1 MKRIITFSEGVI
13 DGGHKDFICNII
25 PELTESFSQRKQY
38 YEYYYKETKADITLE
53 RIELLNSRFTLEI
66 GSEIVRIILN

>member
-13 DGGHKDFICNII
+13 EGRYKNFICNII
-25 PELTESFSQRKQY
+25 PELTEKFSQRKEY
-38 YEYYYKETKADITLE
+38 YEYYYLETKADITLE
-53 RIELLNSRFTLEI
+53 QIELLNSWFTLEI

>member
-13 DGGHKDFICNII
+13 EGKYKDFVCNII

-38 YEYYYKETKADITLE
+38 YEYYYKETKVDITLE
-53 RIELLNSRFTLEI
+53 QIELLNNWFILEI
-66 GSEIVRIILN
+66 GSERVKIILN